1 MLRIGWRRA
10 KERFITSQIIL
21 ISKVRVGLALNVKTR
36 SDNTVLHRVL
46 TDLDIAVYTLVV
58 PASRT
63 IRAQE
68 GVAVPQ
74 MLRSYVTD
82 LVYVC

>member
-1 MLRIGWRRA
+1 M
-10 KERFITSQIIL
+10 FNTSQIIL

-36 SDNTVLHRVL
+36 LDGTILHRVL
-46 TDLDIAVYTLVV
+46 TELNIAVYTLVV

-63 IRAQE
+63 TRAQG

-74 MLRSYVTD
+74 MLRSYVND